1 MHKYAVGGINL
12 LHIFPE
18 FFLEKEST
26 WFLNFMLDIKLY
38 MAFSNEVSESF
49 GSGNLAVL
57 NPYVSFSLLEAF
69 LLSWCIAVHL
79 SRLANFSH
87 CSISFFVNVHLLA
100 SGMFFIEYLHSSR
113 SMVFMDTG
121 IKRTESARPV
131 QLGAYQMYMW
141 QMSSVFFHESAQRN
155 DAGHLIR
162 KNVFK
167 TTRSFCYQWFRV
179 STLQANATKHG
190 KKQL

>member
-1 MHKYAVGGINL
+1 
-12 LHIFPE
+12 
-18 FFLEKEST
+18 
-26 WFLNFMLDIKLY
+26 MLDIKLY

-57 NPYVSFSLLEAF
+57 NPYVPFSLLEAF

-100 SGMFFIEYLHSSR
+100 SGMFFIEYLHSFR
-113 SMVFMDTG
+113 SMVFMETG
-121 IKRTESARPV
+121 IIQTESARPV
-131 QLGAYQMYMW
+131 QLGAYQVYMW
-141 QMSSVFFHESAQRN
+141 QMSSVFSHESAQRN
-155 DAGHLIR
+155 DAGHLID

-167 TTRSFCYQWFRV
+167 TTRSFCYQWRNHRFKV
-179 STLQANATKHG
+179 DFSEFCSICLKSGNT
-190 KKQL
+190 KQLVAKWPCCFKDIFIY